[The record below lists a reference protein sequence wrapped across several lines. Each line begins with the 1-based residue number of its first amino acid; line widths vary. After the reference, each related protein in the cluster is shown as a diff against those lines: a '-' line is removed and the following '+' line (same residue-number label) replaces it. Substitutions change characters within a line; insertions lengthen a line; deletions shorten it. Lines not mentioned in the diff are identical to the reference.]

1 MKQLIEWMKDVYY
14 PAMYED
20 AIEKATELLETE
32 REQIEGAASYGYTES
47 PSEELRKEFGEQYYK
62 DTYQ

>member
-1 MKQLIEWMKDVYY
+1 MQLLIEWMKDVYY

-32 REQIEGAASYGYTES
+32 RQDHERTYVDAFVNSNGTQ
-47 PSEELRKEFGEQYYK
+47 LKVDFEQYYK